1 MKETEVVPSP
11 VEKPDLT
18 LLQIFNMSVGFF
30 GIQHGFEIQFARM
43 SSIYEKLGAS
53 PDQIPLLWLAAPAT
67 GLILQPIIG
76 YLSDKTWIP
85 AWRMRRRPYFF
96 AGAVLGTLALFLMP
110 SSSSLW
116 MAAGL
121 LWVLDASLNITMEPF
136 RAFVAD
142 KQNSRQRPTGYAF
155 QSVMI
160 GLGTILGNY
169 IASLDLLRLFP
180 SLATGGRTSM
190 HYAFYV
196 CASIFLVSVLYTVAT
211 TPEYP
216 PDEIAS
222 ADTAGG
228 AAKAVGKWWRE
239 TKTCYLQ
246 MPSVM
251 KRLAVVQFFTW
262 MGLFCMWMFYAVA
275 VPHNVFGASDPH
287 SEAYETGVRFAALT
301 TMVRG
306 MATPLFALSIP
317 FLVKRLGRA
326 RTHAFALVCAGL
338 GLVSVAFIH
347 QPAMLFLPMIGAGI
361 GWASVVSMPYVIL
374 VEHLPKSQYGIFMG
388 IFNMFIV
395 IPEICVSLGLGGVI
409 MSLLDHNRAY
419 GVAFGGALILIA
431 AVLTVALLGKYERPA
446 PA

>member
-1 MKETEVVPSP
+1 MATASVPSHAD
-11 VEKPDLT
+11 KPDLT

-96 AGAVLGTLALFLMP
+96 AGAILGTLALFLMP

-142 KQNSRQRPTGYAF
+142 MQNSTQRPTGYAF
-155 QSVMI
+155 QSMMI

-169 IASLDLLRLFP
+169 IASLDLAALFP
-180 SLATGGRTSM
+180 SLAVGGRTSM
-190 HYAFYV
+190 HLAFYV
-196 CASIFLVSVLYTVAT
+196 CAAIFLASVLYTVAT

-216 PDEIAS
+216 PE
-222 ADTAGG
+222 GG
-228 AAKAVGKWWRE
+228 VSTGSGGGGLAAIREWWRE
-239 TKTCYLQ
+239 TSTCYFQ
-246 MPSVM
+246 MPPVM
-251 KRLAVVQFFTW
+251 KRLAVIQFFTW

-287 SEAYETGVRFAALT
+287 SDAYEKGVRFAALT

-306 MATPLFALSIP
+306 VATPLFALAIP

-326 RTHAFALVCAGL
+326 RTHAFALACAGL
-338 GLVSVAFIH
+338 SLFSVAFIH
-347 QPAMLFLPMIGAGI
+347 TPAMLFLPMVGAGI

-409 MSLLDHNRAY
+409 MSLLGDNRAY
-419 GVAFGGALILIA
+419 GVAFGGALILVA
-431 AVLTVALLGKYERPA
+431 SVLTTTLLRRYEPA
-446 PA
+446 AA